1 MQHLFQNSPCALLLI
16 LVLAAAQLSC
26 VSRLSTKS
34 GPSANSAA
42 NDQAAIDQILNR
54 YEEATGGKEAI
65 AAIKSYRLE
74 GTFNLAG
81 ITGSIEGWRKDPKTL
96 AILKFPSGGTLK
108 KGFDG
113 ETHWFQTPVG
123 TFTDNRPEEIA
134 KLERDAEAYSA
145 GKIRSQ
151 FDTMKLEHKARL
163 SGREMH
169 VIEGKPLKGP
179 AEKLYFDVETGL
191 LARWD
196 MARRESNRTV
206 FVKVHLDDYREVSGV
221 QTPFKVRFG
230 YESFNLTIQVDK
242 LEHNIPVDD
251 ALFRKP

>member
-1 MQHLFQNSPCALLLI
+1 MQQLFQNPRFALLTI
-16 LVLAAAQLSC
+16 LVLTASQLSC
-26 VSRLSTKS
+26 ISRRPAQSERS
-34 GPSANSAA
+34 PDAVASE
-42 NDQAAIDQILNR
+42 QAAIDQILNR

-65 AAIKSYRLE
+65 AAIKSYKLE
-74 GTFNLAG
+74 GTFDLAG
-81 ITGSIEGWRKDPKTL
+81 ITGTIEGWQKEPKTL
-96 AILKFPSGGTLK
+96 VVLKFPRGGTLK

-113 ETHWFQTPVG
+113 DTHWFQTPIG
-123 TFTDNRPEEIA
+123 TFTDNRQEEIA
-134 KLERDAEAYSA
+134 KLERDAEAYST

-169 VIEGKPLKGP
+169 VIEGKPVKGP
-179 AEKLYFDVETGL
+179 AEKLYFDVNTGL

-196 MARRESNRTV
+196 MARRDQNRTV

-221 QTPFKVRFG
+221 KTPFKVRFG
-230 YESFNLTIQVDK
+230 YESFNLIIQVDK

-251 ALFRKP
+251 RMFRKP